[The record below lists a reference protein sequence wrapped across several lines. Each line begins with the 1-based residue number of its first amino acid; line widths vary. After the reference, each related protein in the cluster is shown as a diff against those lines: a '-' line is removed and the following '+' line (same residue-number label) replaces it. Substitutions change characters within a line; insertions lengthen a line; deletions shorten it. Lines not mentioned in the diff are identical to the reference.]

1 MKIITQKRWQEAL
14 EVERL
19 LRQEGGLGAWD
30 PSPLDPLDQP
40 REPNGP
46 VWLLNAM
53 SLNMISH
60 QEGAFHWRLITPE
73 TARVLLARGFRSA
86 VGHEDLA
93 RVLEGALGM
102 PVPVDRATV
111 VLEPGSRAV
120 VAQYK
125 GPRLPEGATALPSG
139 AQIGFYFVEVF

>member
-1 MKIITQKRWQEAL
+1 MKIITRKQWEEAL

-30 PSPLDPLDQP
+30 PSPLDPPDQP

-46 VWLLNAM
+46 IWLLNAL

-60 QEGAFHWRLITPE
+60 QEGAFYWRLITPE

-93 RVLEGALGM
+93 RVLEGVLGV
-102 PVPVDRATV
+102 PVPVNRATV
-111 VLEPGSRAV
+111 VLEPGDRAV

-125 GPRLPEGATALPSG
+125 GPRLPEGATRLPGGSSVG
-139 AQIGFYFVEVF
+139 LYFMEVF